1 MVGEVLISSAEPATS
16 LLLTAQNDCPR
27 TLLVKAFSVTVGSW
41 DTNPEYVPVVG
52 QEVTPAT
59 TGCWK
64 TISPNVLAGLQGS
77 LSLLLAQVG
86 GLSVT
91 WALNPEQPFS
101 PVLTKTNWPVTNIDA
116 SLVTNVGDGVHVW
129 VQLIVATVVSAR
141 KQERLAALAAR
152 FGADVSTMARVN
164 GLHADTAL
172 REGQRVLLVSHLPE
186 PTLFWSNLAGWTGDD
201 PAEGE

>member
-1 MVGEVLISSAEPATS
+1 MGGVEQPSAEPATS

-27 TLLVKAFSVTVGSW
+27 TLLVKTFSVTAGSW
-41 DTNPEYVPVVG
+41 DTNPEYVPVIG
-52 QEVTPAT
+52 QEVAPAT

-91 WALNPEQPFS
+91 WELNPEQTFS
-101 PVLTKTNWPVTNIDA
+101 PVLTKTNWRVTNIDA
-116 SLVTNVGDGVHVW
+116 SLVTNIGDGVHVW

-141 KQERLAALAAR
+141 KGELLAALAAR

-164 GLHADTAL
+164 GLSANTAL
-172 REGQRVLLVSHLPE
+172 QGGQRVLLASHLPE
-186 PTLFWSNLAGWTGDD
+186 PTLFWSRLAGWTGDD
-201 PAEGE
+201 PAKSG